1 MNGATVN
8 FRWGAALQ
16 RLSCAVAR
24 LDLSSSVNKEHID
37 YAHSILVES
46 LTTKEPNMVNEGGTG
61 LGQEQSKVMDE
72 IMRLLEDWSIM
83 ELGQKEFG
91 DKKDAYAYVKKF
103 WQLDSADYA
112 CPEERDFDTFL
123 TTLSKQNK
131 VERKG
136 KNLGVKGL

>member
-83 ELGQKEFG
+83 EL
-91 DKKDAYAYVKKF
+91 D
-103 WQLDSADYA
+103 
-112 CPEERDFDTFL
+112 R
-123 TTLSKQNK
+123 
-131 VERKG
+131 
-136 KNLGVKGL
+136 KNLATRRMLMPMSRNSGNLILLIMLVQKREISILS